1 MRDAYYALRRMMAN
15 VEMGVD
21 AALNLVPIMSLHTLE
36 QEIILR
42 MRDFGEVERFSD
54 LKLGS
59 LAKHPKVKRH
69 FNVSQRVLQGGEV
82 PPVTLD
88 DLWKALQVC
97 PSLPFPSFSFSFSFL
112 SLSYH
117 WNPYLAPVC

>member
-1 MRDAYYALRRMMAN
+1 MAN

-21 AALNLVPIMSLHTLE
+21 AALNLAPIMSLHTLE

-88 DLWKALQVC
+88 DLWKAPTSSRGARWPGFQKRVGRT
-97 PSLPFPSFSFSFSFL
+97 FL
-112 SLSYH
+112 CVPRH
-117 WNPYLAPVC
+117 TRGR